1 MFFAAQEPLAAKLQF
16 IEEIP
21 LLMMSDMH
29 YHSKTFYAHHDP
41 IEIILIWWYGVQAIC
56 CGK

>member
-21 LLMMSDMH
+21 LLIMCLWHFMLTM
-29 YHSKTFYAHHDP
+29 
-41 IEIILIWWYGVQAIC
+41 IL
-56 CGK
+56 

>member
-21 LLMMSDMH
+21 LLMMSMTCTTIQKH
-29 YHSKTFYAHHDP
+29 FMLTM
-41 IEIILIWWYGVQAIC
+41 IL
-56 CGK
+56 